1 MSYKICTLFI
11 IIVNASKS
19 KKVKL
24 ASKYIE
30 NILDTIYK
38 KPKVEDIITRY
49 VYLLPKEQNNLYILL
64 HKYEY
69 LFDSTLGKWNIEPVS
84 FEVKPGGKPYHSK
97 VYPIPYIYE
106 KTLKKE
112 VEYLIEI
119 SV

>member
-38 KPKVEDIITRY
+38 KANVEDIITRY
-49 VYLLPKEQNNLYILL
+49 V
-64 HKYEY
+64 
-69 LFDSTLGKWNIEPVS
+69 
-84 FEVKPGGKPYHSK
+84 
-97 VYPIPYIYE
+97 
-106 KTLKKE
+106 
-112 VEYLIEI
+112 
-119 SV
+119 